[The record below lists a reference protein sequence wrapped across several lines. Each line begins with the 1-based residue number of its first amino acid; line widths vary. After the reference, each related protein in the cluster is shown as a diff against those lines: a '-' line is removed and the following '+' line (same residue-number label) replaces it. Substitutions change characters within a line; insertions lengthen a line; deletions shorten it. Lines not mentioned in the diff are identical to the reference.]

1 MKFLEALF
9 LLILAGLTAFSFNYL
24 HWRLQEKNKCILSTA
39 STVLDYLVQIEEQSI
54 SYWSMSCFSTE
65 PIIHHLTSKKI
76 LEIRIKSLLKISRK
90 VILQL
95 TSNELKSISISEKL
109 FLNNFSSEIFD
120 LVTGDT
126 FEDEDIEPDLIKCA
140 KISNKVNN
148 AKALALKIINSNR

>member
-1 MKFLEALF
+1 MKFIEALF
-9 LLILAGLTAFSFNYL
+9 LLLVAGFTAFSFNYL

-54 SYWSMSCFSTE
+54 SYWSMSFITDPNIS
-65 PIIHHLTSKKI
+65 HLTSKKI
-76 LEIRIKSLLKISRK
+76 LEIRIKSLLKVSRK
-90 VILQL
+90 VLLQL
-95 TSNELKSISISEKL
+95 TSNELKSILISEKL

-148 AKALALKIINSNR
+148 AKALVLKIINSNR